1 MAKEEFRVY
10 NSMTQQKEVFTTKEP
25 GKVGMYVCGITAYD
39 FSHIGHARAA
49 VNFDV
54 LYRYLKHLGY
64 EVTYVRNFTDVDD
77 KGPQELGSMGKGT
90 FETIDLFIFLVISVH
105 TIIAKVLEERLK
117 RLLTSMVLESQII
130 RRANESGENPFALSD
145 RFCQEYLSDMADL
158 QCLSPTHQPRVSDH
172 LEQIKDMITQ
182 CVGIHTDITPSGKW
196 SVFDK
201 MHLKDEFWSYPIQSH
216 LNVIQ
221 SYGGRIEK
229 KLCGFPSAEIVFKDP
244 KQGNFALD
252 MVILNDLK
260 LQIIKNGYGY
270 AVDGDVFFSVDKFPN
285 YGQLSG
291 QKLENHRAGERVAV
305 DSRKNNPA
313 DFALWKAAKPGEPSW
328 ESPWGPG
335 RPGWH
340 IECSAMSAHYLTF
353 KFDIHGG
360 GIDLIFPHHENEVAQ
375 SCAACQESKISYWMH
390 NGHVTNNNEKMSKSL
405 GNFFTIRQITERYH
419 PLVLRHFLISAHYR
433 SPLNYTVSQL
443 DSASDTV
450 YYIYQVWDLFSHSM
464 ANHLTLYISFLNETC
479 DYARLRRCFIT
490 TSRENLSDG
499 LGKTGKKDPVSSAA
513 EECIINLRSEFQTR
527 MADDLNTAHILT
539 GAFQEALK
547 FINST
552 LTSLKK
558 KQPKKQQL
566 SMIQSLVNVKKEL
579 REVLDVLDCS
589 PHLLTLKFISYF
601 ASLIFALLLL
611 VVLTLQNTLVLQQ
624 LKDKALK
631 RAGMVEDDILH
642 LIEERTQARKDK
654 NFGKSDNIRAKLS
667 SLGIALMDVGRET
680 IWRPCVPVE
689 PAVLVPPANRR
700 RLKQSK
706 SQWSSK
712 LLSHQQVNSKQ
723 LTMLRQTRQK
733 RRQPCL
739 PSD

>member
-77 KGPQELGSMGKGT
+77 K
-90 FETIDLFIFLVISVH
+90 
-105 TIIAKVLEERLK
+105 
-117 RLLTSMVLESQII
+117 II

-182 CVGIHTDITPSGKW
+182 
-196 SVFDK
+196 
-201 MHLKDEFWSYPIQSH
+201 
-216 LNVIQ
+216 
-221 SYGGRIEK
+221 
-229 KLCGFPSAEIVFKDP
+229 
-244 KQGNFALD
+244 
-252 MVILNDLK
+252 
-260 LQIIKNGYGY
+260 IIKNGYGY

-305 DSRKNNPA
+305 DSRKRNPA

-450 YYIYQVWDLFSHSM
+450 YYIYQ
-464 ANHLTLYISFLNETC
+464 TLQDCEDALSQHQG
-479 DYARLRRCFIT
+479 
-490 TSRENLSDG
+490 ENLSDG

-579 REVLDVLDCS
+579 REVLDVLG
-589 PHLLTLKFISYF
+589 LLSTSTY
-601 ASLIFALLLL
+601 SE
-611 VVLTLQNTLVLQQ
+611 VLQQ

-642 LIEERTQARKDK
+642 LIEERTQARKNKD
-654 NFGKSDNIRAKLS
+654 FGKSDNIRAELS
-667 SLGIALMDVGRET
+667 SLGIALMDVGKET

-689 PAVLVPPANRR
+689 PAVLVPPCEQKATQAEQ
-700 RLKQSK
+700 KPME
-706 SQWSSK
+706 
-712 LLSHQQVNSKQ
+712 QQVAQ
-723 LTMLRQTRQK
+723 PPAGDDAQTNEAEK
-733 RRQPCL
+733 KATGPAV
-739 PSD
+739 